1 MELIMTQQMRFGTS
15 LAATPAK
22 ILQTTGVMG
31 MFRGTLTSIGR
42 EGVFT
47 LGYLGLGPALETYC
61 AKERGMSKA
70 TAAISGAI
78 GGGVVASVL
87 SHPMDTIKTC
97 MQGDIKGE
105 RYGSVMQTAAKVHS
119 ESGIP
124 GFYRGVG
131 WRTSR
136 LICLVGIINVIKE
149 PVAKLMYPHHFQ

>member
-1 MELIMTQQMRFGTS
+1 
-15 LAATPAK
+15 
-22 ILQTTGVMG
+22 
-31 MFRGTLTSIGR
+31 
-42 EGVFT
+42 
-47 LGYLGLGPALETYC
+47 
-61 AKERGMSKA
+61 
-70 TAAISGAI
+70 
-78 GGGVVASVL
+78 
-87 SHPMDTIKTC
+87 MDTIKTC
-97 MQGDIKGE
+97 MQGDIQGE